1 MLMIKKVDCQ
11 SEGNK
16 KVIAYLV
23 QLRIEHGFSI
33 KELSRLSGI
42 NEFKLRLTEK
52 YLRRMKLN
60 EVALLAI
67 VYKRNVIDF
76 CMELYEIYKYHTL
89 KGAI

>member
-1 MLMIKKVDCQ
+1 MIKKVDCQ

-16 KVIAYLV
+16 GVVSFLI
-23 QLRIEHGFSI
+23 QLRLEHGLSI

-52 YLRRMKLN
+52 YFRRIKLN

-67 VYKRNVIDF
+67 VYNRNEIDF
-76 CMELYEIYKYHTL
+76 CLELFKIYKDHTL